1 MTRAITKLEKQFIL
15 NVVKAANGT
24 YLPVPRNLIN
34 DEKNIK
40 KNQLNALINNLKAIN
55 IITVNLDIFDHCK
68 VELTHRGK
76 HAYRKI
82 LRDLAK
88 Q

>member
-1 MTRAITKLEKQFIL
+1 MTRATTKLEQQFIL
-15 NVVKAANGT
+15 NTVKAANGT
-24 YLPVPRNLIN
+24 YLPVPRNLIS

-40 KNQLNALINNLKAIN
+40 KNQLHAIINNLRAIN
-55 IITVNLDIFDHCK
+55 IITVTLDIFDHCK
-68 VELTHRGK
+68 VELTHKGK